1 MSPLHFRKTSD
12 STTALDMRARR
23 ADIIRPL
30 CEKTLS
36 TGAEL
41 AGMRNSLSNSGR
53 NTVKSRNRVLPVQ
66 TKSGRK
72 CRSWCRWCSR
82 SCLDGSSVP
91 GSRSAMTCGSGQT
104 MLSWPECFE
113 AEARSSRSR
122 PNFWPGGQSGLEA
135 LTSLLTRRL
144 CWCRQLAVR
153 HWVIAGFRRT
163 QQEPGI
169 RCFVVSGTCL
179 PCSPYAVNS
188 RLYCLGCRTLSTDS
202 FSTVSWH
209 WHCKVV
215 LQQ

>member
-23 ADIIRPL
+23 TDIIRPL

-113 AEARSSRSR
+113 AEARSSRPR
-122 PNFWPGGQSGLEA
+122 PNFLAWRPRGFNISADTSTLLVPTTRRSTLGDRGFPA
-135 LTSLLTRRL
+135 DAARAWNSLLCHVRDMPSLLALRREL
-144 CWCRQLAVR
+144 KTVLFRLSYPVDWQL
-153 HWVIAGFRRT
+153 
-163 QQEPGI
+163 
-169 RCFVVSGTCL
+169 
-179 PCSPYAVNS
+179 
-188 RLYCLGCRTLSTDS
+188 
-202 FSTVSWH
+202 
-209 WHCKVV
+209 
-215 LQQ
+215 